1 LTRRKRLRDDASAA
15 YVNEPR
21 LQTVALE
28 ETPILRKSERDART
42 ADTAINNLQ
51 LFFLG

>member
-1 LTRRKRLRDDASAA
+1 LTRRKGLGDDASTAD
-15 YVNEPR
+15 VNEPR

-28 ETPILRKSERDART
+28 ETAILRNPERDART